1 MAMRRS
7 IQSKSFTEASPCRHN
22 PFDILSSSHVTNR
35 RQLYFSKLYI
45 SPKLHHRI
53 GQPHFHLSSALTPL
67 HSAFTKEHNC
77 EHQILSKGITRLQ
90 LDNLHRIVS
99 SCFDI
104 MSFSIYKTGRITT
117 NINRKF

>member
-1 MAMRRS
+1 MRRS
-7 IQSKSFTEASPCRHN
+7 IQSKSFSGASPCRHN

-35 RQLYFSKLYI
+35 RQLYLSKLYI

-104 MSFSIYKTGRITT
+104 MSFSICKTGRITSNT
-117 NINRKF
+117 NRKF